1 MSAFREP
8 VPGRYYADR
17 TPGWV
22 TLDVASL
29 VDNNTHDLLGLL
41 MSDEFFERFMV
52 LAAPLVDAGT
62 EPGADRLEFE
72 QLKDDLVSL
81 LATRARMTGEQA
93 RRVGARVYR
102 LGVQVSAETDAA
114 TAPDVPAV
122 SLAKTPQQRDRR
134 WTA

>member
-8 VPGRYYADR
+8 VPGRYYAER

-29 VDNNTHDLLGLL
+29 VDNNVHDLLELL
-41 MSDEFFERFMV
+41 GSDEFFERFMV
-52 LAAPLVDAGT
+52 LAAPM
-62 EPGADRLEFE
+62 ADEVADGSNRLEFE
-72 QLKDDLVSL
+72 ELKDELVER
-81 LATRARMTGEQA
+81 LATRVRMTGEQA

-102 LGVQVSAETDAA
+102 LGVQVSAEEDAA
-114 TAPDVPAV
+114 DSPTVPSV
-122 SLAKTPQQRDRR
+122 SLAKVQQRDRR

>member
-8 VPGRYYADR
+8 VPGRYYAES

-22 TLDVASL
+22 TLDVAAL
-29 VDNNTHDLLGLL
+29 VDNNTHDLLELL

-52 LAAPLVDAGT
+52 LAAPLAGE
-62 EPGADRLEFE
+62 EPPDRLEFE
-72 QLKDDLVSL
+72 HLKDDLRER
-81 LATRARMTGEQA
+81 LATRARMTGQQA
-93 RRVGARVYR
+93 RRVGARLYR

-114 TAPDVPAV
+114 TTPDVPSV
-122 SLAKTPQQRDRR
+122 SLAKPPAQRDRR

>member
-29 VDNNTHDLLGLL
+29 VDNNVHDLLDLL
-41 MSDEFFERFMV
+41 AGDKFFERFMAM
-52 LAAPLVDAGT
+52 AAPLVDADG
-62 EPGADRLEFE
+62 EGAPDRLEFE

-93 RRVGARVYR
+93 RRIGARVYR

-114 TAPDVPAV
+114 DSPTVPAV
-122 SLAKTPQQRDRR
+122 SLAKVQQRDRR

>member
-1 MSAFREP
+1 MSAHREP
-8 VPGRYYADR
+8 VPGRYYPGN

-29 VDNNTHDLLGLL
+29 VDNNTHDLLELL
-41 MSDEFFERFMV
+41 AGDEFFERFMAM
-52 LAAPLVDAGT
+52 AAPLVT
-62 EPGADRLEFE
+62 EDGEGAPDRLEFE
-72 QLKDDLVSL
+72 QLKDDLVER
-81 LATRARMTGEQA
+81 LATRVRMTGQQA

-122 SLAKTPQQRDRR
+122 SLGKTPRQQDRR
-134 WTA
+134 AS